1 MNSTPDEEEDEV
13 DCPEDEEASP
23 ESLSLSDA
31 GEEELEEREEQEQ
44 EQEQGSAVG
53 REEGERLPNR
63 RSPYSLGEVLPTS
76 LYFDRKVP
84 QLQSR
89 LPLLYTLRPPPISP

>member
-1 MNSTPDEEEDEV
+1 M

-44 EQEQGSAVG
+44 EQESAVG
-53 REEGERLPNR
+53 REEGERLPN

-76 LYFDRKVP
+76 LYFDRKLP